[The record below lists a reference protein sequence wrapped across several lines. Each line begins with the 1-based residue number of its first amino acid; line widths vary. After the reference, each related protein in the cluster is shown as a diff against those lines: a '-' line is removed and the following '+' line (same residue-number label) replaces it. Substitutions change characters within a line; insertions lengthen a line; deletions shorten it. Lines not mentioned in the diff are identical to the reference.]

1 MLALVERRIS
11 RGVGVEWPANASP
24 RTLHPSIRKFS
35 TDSDSEWLAVLRR
48 FSSLRYLTESAAG
61 KHRTGSRFD
70 QSLLVIASTKAQDGR
85 APPSGPT

>member
-70 QSLLVIASTKAQDGR
+70 QSPLVTASTKAQNGR
-85 APPSGPT
+85 ATPSGPT